1 MIDKPYA
8 ILDYRM
14 LITAKQQQQ
23 NKNKRYDLINPN
35 RNINF
40 LFNLIPS
47 IYIIYN
53 INIILS

>member
-23 NKNKRYDLINPN
+23 NKRKKKI
-35 RNINF
+35 
-40 LFNLIPS
+40 
-47 IYIIYN
+47 
-53 INIILS
+53 